1 MGEKFDEAK
10 GRVKE
15 AVGDLTDDEE
25 LKRRGKLDRAG
36 ASVKGKLNDLGDKA
50 EELVD
55 DGKRKAA
62 DLLDRGNK

>member
-25 LKRRGKLDRAG
+25 LKRQGKLDRAG

-55 DGKRKAA
+55 EGKRKAA
-62 DLLDRGNK
+62 DLLDRGSK